1 MDAKMDSGF
10 LEPGETLEDDYD
22 TLAALLP
29 EELIGIMDQLLC
41 HEMAWHTGYPLSQ
54 TLFTSVY
61 IDKLLWPDTRALEE
75 AQFYRG
81 EIEDERRPGPLLQVL
96 RAYCLALVKGCDFV
110 IAKIT
115 SRDYFEEE
123 DFCTHTYNRGLLVD
137 IPMDVFL
144 RELDAAMDILEEY
157 VSNMISTMILII
169 LTLPVP
175 TCKSATHSAPP
186 SSPASTSEKTSSA
199 PWI

>member
-1 MDAKMDSGF
+1 MDSKMDSGF
-10 LEPGETLEDDYD
+10 LQPGETLEDDYD
-22 TLAALLP
+22 TLAPLLP

-61 IDKLLWPDTRALEE
+61 IDKLLWPETRTLEQ

-81 EIEDERRPGPLLQVL
+81 DIADAQRPGPLLQVL
-96 RAYCLALVKGCDFV
+96 RAYCLALIKGCDFV

-115 SRDYFEEE
+115 TRDYYEEE
-123 DFCTHTYNRGLLVD
+123 DFCTHTYNRVLFVK

-144 RELDAAMDILEEY
+144 RELDAAMEVMEEY
-157 VSNMISTMILII
+157 ISQPIT
-169 LTLPVP
+169 TDE
-175 TCKSATHSAPP
+175 AD
-186 SSPASTSEKTSSA
+186 
-199 PWI
+199 